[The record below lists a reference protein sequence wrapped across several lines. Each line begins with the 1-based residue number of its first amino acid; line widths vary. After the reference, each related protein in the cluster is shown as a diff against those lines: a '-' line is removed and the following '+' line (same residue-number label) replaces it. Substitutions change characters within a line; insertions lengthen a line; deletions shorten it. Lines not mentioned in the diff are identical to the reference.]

1 MFKKKKSMD
10 QRDQEQR
17 QDWTEEEL
25 SERLNTDD
33 SRPGDELLDDSE
45 QPADNINNN
54 NDESS
59 RLRAECDSLRDKFL
73 RQAAEFDNFRKR
85 TARERLD
92 LMQTAGKDI
101 MQDML
106 EVVDDSDRAM
116 AILDKSD
123 DVAAIKEG
131 MHLIFQKL
139 KSTLQAKGLKEMN
152 AIGQEFDPELHE
164 AIAEIPA
171 PAPEQQGKV
180 LDVVQPGYYM
190 NDKIIRHAKVVVGK

>member
-1 MFKKKKSMD
+1 MFKKKKSMN
-10 QRDQEQR
+10 QKDQEAR
-17 QDWTEEEL
+17 QDWSEAEL

-45 QPADNINNN
+45 QPADNENEEILK
-54 NDESS
+54 
-59 RLRAECDSLRDKFL
+59 LRSECDGLRDKYL

-85 TARERLD
+85 TARERLE
-92 LMQTAGKDI
+92 LIQTAGKDI
-101 MQDML
+101 MQDLL

-116 AILDKSD
+116 EILDKSD
-123 DVAAIKEG
+123 DIAAIKEG
-131 MHLIFQKL
+131 MHLIFQKMKNL
-139 KSTLQAKGLKEMN
+139 LLQKGLKMME
-152 AIGQEFDPELHE
+152 AKGQDFDPELHE

-171 PAPEQQGKV
+171 SDPAQVGKV

>member
-54 NDESS
+54 NDETS

-85 TARERLD
+85 TARERLE

>member
-54 NDESS
+54 NDETS

-152 AIGQEFDPELHE
+152 AIGQDFDPELHE

>member
-1 MFKKKKSMD
+1 MD

-54 NDESS
+54 NDETS

-85 TARERLD
+85 TARERLE

>member
-1 MFKKKKSMD
+1 MFKKKKSMN
-10 QRDQEQR
+10 QKDQEAR
-17 QDWTEEEL
+17 QDWSEAEL

-45 QPADNINNN
+45 QPADNENEEILK
-54 NDESS
+54 
-59 RLRAECDSLRDKFL
+59 LRSECDGLRDKYL

-85 TARERLD
+85 TARERLE
-92 LMQTAGKDI
+92 LIQTAGKDI
-101 MQDML
+101 MQDLL

-116 AILDKSD
+116 EVLDKSD
-123 DVAAIKEG
+123 DIAAIKEG
-131 MHLIFQKL
+131 MHLIFQKMKNL
-139 KSTLQAKGLKEMN
+139 LLQKGLKMME
-152 AIGQEFDPELHE
+152 AKGQDFDPELHE

-171 PAPEQQGKV
+171 SDPAQVGKV